1 MILESSI
8 QRAGDVLIESL
19 KLLSTKNTVTDLDE
33 FLIELNIYEDI
44 FSNFIR
50 GELALSDSRNLIQK
64 LPIIGEEYLLV
75 KLRTPTFDSVIQKT
89 FRIVQITDRKI
100 VRDNNTQTFILHFV
114 SQELIA
120 NILLPLYRSFEGNID
135 DVVLQIFNDYLM
147 MNRNYEITNDDTNLK
162 EIEIVTPLKILTETE
177 NKVKF
182 VSPGWSPFKCINWLA
197 SKSIPKQGKACNF
210 LFFETN
216 KAFYYTSIENIFD
229 FTNTNKSF
237 IGNYTISASNI
248 KDNNRETLNREYFLT
263 EDVDMIS
270 TTDHIKN
277 YTNGYLANRLITLDV
292 FNKIYDLV
300 DYDHTIEYKNYKHTS
315 GDKAI
320 PIFAENSLRNPSSSV
335 NFYPINPK
343 LFNNFEGNINE
354 KIKNI
359 YGNRK
364 STLLELTN
372 LRLNINIPGR
382 TDIEVGSML
391 RFNYPELGP
400 RDISNTNFEDIQ
412 YSGFYIIT
420 AIKHKIVRLQTVEH
434 RMIMEIVKDSL
445 FIGSN

>member
-1 MILESSI
+1 MTSESGV
-8 QRAGDVLIESL
+8 QKVGDVLIESL
-19 KLLSTKNTVTDLDE
+19 KLLSTNNTLTDLDE
-33 FLIELNIYEDI
+33 FLIELNIYEDM
-44 FSNFIR
+44 FCNFIR
-50 GELALSDSRNLIQK
+50 GEIALSDSQNLIQK
-64 LPIIGEEYLLV
+64 LPIVGEEYLLV

-89 FRIVQITDRKI
+89 FRIVKITDRKV

-120 NILLPLYRSFEGNID
+120 DILLPLYRSFEGNID
-135 DVVLQIFNDYLM
+135 DVVIKIFSDYIM
-147 MNRNYEITNDDTNLK
+147 MNRNYETTDDDTNLK
-162 EIEIVTPLKILTETE
+162 EIDIVTPLKVLTETE

-182 VSPGWSPFKCINWLA
+182 VSPGWTPFKCINWLA

-216 KAFYYTSIENIFD
+216 KAFYFTSIETIFD
-229 FTNTNKSF
+229 FTNTNNNF
-237 IGNYTISASNI
+237 IGNYTISANNI
-248 KDNNRETLNREYFLT
+248 SDNDSGTLNRNFFLT
-263 EDVDMIS
+263 EDIDMIS

-292 FNKIYDLV
+292 FNKIYELV
-300 DYDHTIEYKNYKHTS
+300 DYDHTIEYKNYKHSS

-320 PIFAENSLRNPSSSV
+320 PIFSENTLRNPSSSV
-335 NFYPINPK
+335 HFYPINPK

-354 KIKNI
+354 KIKTI

-364 STLLELTN
+364 SSLLELTN
-372 LRLNINIPGR
+372 LQLNINIPGR

-391 RFNYPELGP
+391 RFTYPELGP
-400 RDISNTNFEDIQ
+400 RDNPNTKFEDIQ

-420 AIKHKIVRLQTVEH
+420 AIRHKITRSQKVEH

-445 FIGSN
+445 LVGGT